1 MIKQDVISLSE
12 HVEQSKSFE
21 IDKEK
26 FGAFVAQL
34 RKEKG
39 LTQKEL
45 AEQLYVSD
53 KAVSKWEC
61 SLSLPDVTLLHP
73 LADVLGVTVEELLA
87 CKRMHTAEPK
97 GYLSA
102 EEKAKRE
109 AQQKQ
114 WRGIFAAALAVMCG
128 ELAVLL
134 LKGYTMQQ
142 MLTDYL
148 LLFEI
153 LFAIFGGYFCFKAKA
168 VLPVYYDQYK
178 ISSYADGFFRINI
191 PVRISNRNWGAMM
204 YTARIGITAAMLL
217 LPVAYLAVGMMD
229 DTLWQRLIPVIT
241 VAALLIAV
249 GPMVI
254 AAKKYE

>member
-1 MIKQDVISLSE
+1 MTE
-12 HVEQSKSFE
+12 PMEQSKSFE
-21 IDKEK
+21 IDKEQ

-39 LTQKEL
+39 LTQKAL

-53 KAVSKWEC
+53 KAVSKWER

-87 CKRMHTAEPK
+87 CKRKDAPK
-97 GYLSA
+97 SQGYLSA
-102 EEKAKRE
+102 EEKEQRQA
-109 AQQKQ
+109 AQKK
-114 WRGIFAAALAVMCG
+114 WRSLFIAALVIMCA

-134 LKGYTMQQ
+134 MAGYTPQQ
-142 MLTDYL
+142 MTVEYL
-148 LLFEI
+148 LLFEV
-153 LFAIFGGYFCFKAKA
+153 LFAVFGGYFCFKAKA
-168 VLPVYYDQYK
+168 VLPIYYDQYK

-204 YTARIGITAAMLL
+204 HTARIGITTAMLL
-217 LPVAYLAVGMMD
+217 LPIAYLIINMVNQS
-229 DTLWQRLIPVIT
+229 LWQQMMPVIT
-241 VAALLIAV
+241 VTALLIAV

>member
-1 MIKQDVISLSE
+1 MNE
-12 HVEQSKSFE
+12 NTEQSKSFE
-21 IDKEK
+21 IDKEQ
-26 FGAFVAQL
+26 FGTFVAQL

-53 KAVSKWEC
+53 KAVSKWER

-73 LADVLGVTVEELLA
+73 LADVLGITVEELLA
-87 CKRMHTAEPK
+87 CKRIGAKESQ

-102 EEKAKRE
+102 GEKAKRE
-109 AQQKQ
+109 AAQKT
-114 WRGIFAAALAVMCG
+114 WRGIFIAALALVCV
-128 ELAVLL
+128 ELAVLFV
-134 LKGYTMQQ
+134 KGYTLQQ
-142 MLTDYL
+142 MMTDYL

-153 LFAIFGGYFCFKAKA
+153 LFAVFGGYFCFMAKA

-204 YTARIGITAAMLL
+204 HTARIGITTAMLL
-217 LPVAYLAVGMMD
+217 LPIAYLLVGLID
-229 DTLWQRLIPVIT
+229 RTLWLTLIPVIT
-241 VAALLIAV
+241 VVTLLIAV